1 MNQRQIGM
9 RRLLLLA
16 LLAGCATGHATLL
29 DNTPRPAVAA
39 DSVRIFTSRA
49 NIPGPYDEIAIVEAD
64 GSSQNSTEA
73 LIRKMREEA
82 GKVGA
87 NAIVLDLG
95 AGEARHLRPAEK
107 VTRGVAIYIKGG
119 G

>member
-1 MNQRQIGM
+1 M

-16 LLAGCATGHATLL
+16 LLAGCATGHATRL
-29 DNTPRPAVAA
+29 DSTPRPAIAP
-39 DSVRIFTSRA
+39 DSVRVYTTRA
-49 NIPGPYDEIAIVEAD
+49 NIPGAYDEVAIVEAD
-64 GSSQNSTEA
+64 GATATSTDA
-73 LIRKMREEA
+73 LIRKLREEA

-87 NAIVLDLG
+87 NAIVLDIG
-95 AGEARHLRPAEK
+95 AGEARELRLHEK